1 MKQIILIFFLFLS
14 YLTHANEIPSHAEG
28 LKEVL
33 VSITTEDNKIQQGV
47 LSLKINS
54 NQPTYLAVLLPGY
67 PSVVIPEM
75 KNDIMYNA
83 KLIGNF
89 LIRSRSHLVDMEIA
103 SLIVDCK
110 PNITGICQSSYQS
123 SIERHQDV
131 SKLIIEIKKRYSSIR
146 EIWLIGTSMGTISSS
161 FMPTYDDNFYTG
173 SIHTATITV
182 IGGGSFGELGNFDF
196 KKTKIPQFFIHHKDD
211 PCDKTTYAR
220 VKNIT
225 DKFNL
230 PLVTVFGGSDFKGNP
245 CAAFSQHGFRGKE
258 KEVMNTIKEIIKT
271 KKLNKYEIN

>member
-1 MKQIILIFFLFLS
+1 MKQIILIFLFLS
-14 YLTHANEIPSHAEG
+14 YQTHANEIPSHTVG

-75 KNDIMYNA
+75 KNNIMYNA

-89 LIRSRSHLVDMEIA
+89 LIRSRSHLVDEKIA

-110 PNITGICQSSYQS
+110 PNITGVCQSSYQS

-146 EIWLIGTSMGTISSS
+146 EVWLIGTSMGTISSS

-182 IGGGSFGELGNFDF
+182 TGGGSFGELGNFDY

-220 VKNIT
+220 VKDIT

-230 PLVTVFGGSDFKGNP
+230 PLITVFGGSDFRGNP

>member
-1 MKQIILIFFLFLS
+1 MKQIILIFLFLS
-14 YLTHANEIPSHAEG
+14 YQTHANEIPSHAVG

-75 KNDIMYNA
+75 KNNIMYNA

-89 LIRSRSHLVDMEIA
+89 LIRSRSHLVDEKIA

-146 EIWLIGTSMGTISSS
+146 EVWLVGTSMGTISSS
-161 FMPTYDDNFYTG
+161 FMPTYDENFYTG

-182 IGGGSFGELGNFDF
+182 TGGGSFGELGNFDY

-220 VKNIT
+220 VKDIT

-230 PLVTVFGGSDFKGNP
+230 PLVSVFGGSDFKGNP

>member
-1 MKQIILIFFLFLS
+1 MKQIILIFLFLS
-14 YLTHANEIPSHAEG
+14 YQTHANEIPSHAVG

-33 VSITTEDNKIQQGV
+33 VSTTTEDNKIQQGV

-110 PNITGICQSSYQS
+110 PHITNICQSSYQS

-146 EIWLIGTSMGTISSS
+146 EVWLVGTSMGTISSS

-182 IGGGSFGELGNFDF
+182 AGGGSFGELRNFDY

-211 PCDKTTYAR
+211 PCDKTTYAK
-220 VKNIT
+220 VKDIT

-258 KEVMNTIKEIIKT
+258 EEVMNTIKEIIKT

>member
-1 MKQIILIFFLFLS
+1 MKQIILIFLFLS
-14 YLTHANEIPSHAEG
+14 YQTHANEIPSHAQG

-33 VSITTEDNKIQQGV
+33 VSTTTEDNKIQQGV

-110 PNITGICQSSYQS
+110 PTITGVCQSSYQS

-146 EIWLIGTSMGTISSS
+146 EVWLIGTSMGTVSSS

-182 IGGGSFGELGNFDF
+182 TGGGSFGELGNFDY

-220 VKNIT
+220 VKDIT

-230 PLVTVFGGSDFKGNP
+230 PLITVFGGSDFRGNP

>member
-1 MKQIILIFFLFLS
+1 MKQIILIFLFLS
-14 YLTHANEIPSHAEG
+14 YQTHANEIPSHAVG

-33 VSITTEDNKIQQGV
+33 VSTTTEDNKIQQGV

-89 LIRSRSHLVDMEIA
+89 LIRSRSHLVDTEIA

-123 SIERHQDV
+123 SIQRHQDV

-146 EIWLIGTSMGTISSS
+146 EVWLVGTSMGTISSS

-182 IGGGSFGELGNFDF
+182 AGGGSFGELGNFDY

-220 VKNIT
+220 VKDIT

>member
-1 MKQIILIFFLFLS
+1 MKQIILIFLFLS
-14 YLTHANEIPSHAEG
+14 YQTHANEIPSHAEG

-33 VSITTEDNKIQQGV
+33 VSITTEDNNIQQGV

-89 LIRSRSHLVDMEIA
+89 LIRSRSHLVDTEIA

-123 SIERHQDV
+123 SIQRHQDV

-146 EIWLIGTSMGTISSS
+146 EVWLVGTSMGTISSS

-182 IGGGSFGELGNFDF
+182 AGGGSFGELGNFDY
-196 KKTKIPQFFIHHKDD
+196 KKIKIPQFFIHHKDD

-220 VKNIT
+220 VKDIT

>member
-1 MKQIILIFFLFLS
+1 MKQIILIFLFLS
-14 YLTHANEIPSHAEG
+14 YQTHANEIPSHAEG

-33 VSITTEDNKIQQGV
+33 VSTTTEDNKIQQGV

-83 KLIGNF
+83 KLIDNF

-110 PNITGICQSSYQS
+110 PTITGVCQSSYQS

-146 EIWLIGTSMGTISSS
+146 EVWLIGTSMGTISSS

-182 IGGGSFGELGNFDF
+182 TGGGSFGELGNFDY

-220 VKNIT
+220 VKDIT

-230 PLVTVFGGSDFKGNP
+230 PLITVFGGSDFRGNP

>member
-1 MKQIILIFFLFLS
+1 MKQIILIFLFLS
-14 YLTHANEIPSHAEG
+14 YQTHANEIPSHAEG

-110 PNITGICQSSYQS
+110 TNITGVCQSSYQS

-131 SKLIIEIKKRYSSIR
+131 SKLIIEIKKKYSSIR
-146 EIWLIGTSMGTISSS
+146 EVWLIGTSMGTISSS

-182 IGGGSFGELGNFDF
+182 TGGGSFGELGNFDY

-220 VKNIT
+220 VKDIT

-230 PLVTVFGGSDFKGNP
+230 PLITVFGGSDFRGNP

>member
-1 MKQIILIFFLFLS
+1 MKQIILIFLFLS
-14 YLTHANEIPSHAEG
+14 YQTHANEIPSHAEG

-33 VSITTEDNKIQQGV
+33 VSTTTEDNKIQQGV

-110 PNITGICQSSYQS
+110 PTITGVCQSSYQS

-146 EIWLIGTSMGTISSS
+146 EVWLIGTSMGTVSSS

-182 IGGGSFGELGNFDF
+182 TGGGSFGELGNFDY

-220 VKNIT
+220 VKDIT

-230 PLVTVFGGSDFKGNP
+230 PLITVFGGSDFRGNP